1 MSRNSTKNKFDFSL
15 YRSYWIS
22 TNAFSRFY
30 SAFCVCW
37 LWSFINCAFCYLIF
51 KKSER
56 ERERE
61 KEIWKL
67 SKNVLKE
74 ISRYFMNNISIFFL
88 QSVFMNDYF
97 FFYSILLNI
106 CYIITTCII
115 HNVHIYNLFDALLIT
130 YFLIKG
136 DKLGFPYRL
145 YHSLYTIITCSII
158 FSIPRNDLYKNN
170 HCTTII
176 WKKKSFCWYV

>member
-88 QSVFMNDYF
+88 QSVFINDYF
-97 FFYSILLNI
+97 FFYSILFFFFLL
-106 CYIITTCII
+106 
-115 HNVHIYNLFDALLIT
+115 LFFSLFIVFISVW
-130 YFLIKG
+130 YFFL
-136 DKLGFPYRL
+136 
-145 YHSLYTIITCSII
+145 SLSLWM
-158 FSIPRNDLYKNN
+158 FL
-170 HCTTII
+170 
-176 WKKKSFCWYV
+176 F

>member
-97 FFYSILLNI
+97 FFYSILFFFFFIIIFFTFHRFYFCLILLPLSLFMDVFILNVVVWRYRY
-106 CYIITTCII
+106 CDNETMI
-115 HNVHIYNLFDALLIT
+115 HSILLRRPDWSTPINQCRYSALL
-130 YFLIKG
+130 
-136 DKLGFPYRL
+136 
-145 YHSLYTIITCSII
+145 H
-158 FSIPRNDLYKNN
+158 
-170 HCTTII
+170 
-176 WKKKSFCWYV
+176 